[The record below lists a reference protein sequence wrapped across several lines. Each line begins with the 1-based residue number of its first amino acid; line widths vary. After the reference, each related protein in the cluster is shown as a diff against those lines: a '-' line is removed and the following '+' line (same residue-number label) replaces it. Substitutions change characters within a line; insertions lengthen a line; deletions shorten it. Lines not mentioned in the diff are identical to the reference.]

1 MAYHIM
7 TTGAAAPEPVI
18 QKEDTAMIQLITGAK
33 GKGKTRYLLDQAND
47 SIRTAD
53 GHIVYI
59 DKNQK
64 HMYNLNNRIRLIDAS
79 RYPLKS
85 GDEFIGFICGIAAQD
100 HDLQEIYLDS
110 FLTLAKISE
119 DSELVKEY
127 VRQLENIGK
136 ICGVSFIISISMD
149 KEELDPDLYD
159 MITISL

>member
-1 MAYHIM
+1 M
-7 TTGAAAPEPVI
+7 TTGAAAPEPVK

-64 HMYNLNNRIRLIDAS
+64 HMYDLNNRIRLIDAS

-85 GDEFIGFICGIAAQD
+85 GDEFIGFICGIAAQN
-100 HDLQEIYLDS
+100 HDIQEIYLDS
-110 FLTLAKISE
+110 FLTLAKIGE
-119 DSELVKEY
+119 DSALVKEY
-127 VRQLENIGK
+127 LRQLENIGK
-136 ICGVSFIISISMD
+136 ICDVSFIISISMD

-159 MITISL
+159 KITISL